1 MMKSIHSI
9 RLLAV
14 MIAAT
19 FLFGGCD
26 NLNDNIVDNTPVKL
40 RISSAI
46 NKMATRAAGT
56 AWAPGDRI
64 GITAK
69 KADGTVLFTNMPYVT
84 TKGDGVFTPEREE
97 FYFEDKDEVTFT
109 AYYPFSGTAGELP
122 GEEGVIRSK
131 LTGGY
136 EAQKPENQPQI
147 DFLFANAKGSS
158 AHPDVQLRF
167 RHCMS
172 RIVLNFLP
180 GDGIA
185 SLDDISYGLTYM
197 YVFGNFNTLSGTAEA
212 NINTLGAYIQLT
224 VPYNANGM
232 SSALILFPQPYNDRE
247 KRLTL
252 YMRGT
257 TYKAT
262 FLLPEN
268 KENND
273 AREIVAG
280 HTYIYNVK
288 INNKTMTID
297 LATVNEWGEGGNENI
312 NSTPSN

>member
-84 TKGDGVFTPEREE
+84 TEGDGVFTPEGEA
-97 FYFEDKDEVTFT
+97 FYFQDKDEVTFT

-122 GEEGVIRSK
+122 GEEGVIRAI
-131 LTGGY
+131 LTGAG

-185 SLDDISYGLTYM
+185 SLDEISYGLSSM
-197 YVFGNFNTLSGTAEA
+197 YPQGNFNTLTGTAEA
-212 NINTLGAYIQLT
+212 STLVIGFAIKLT
-224 VPYNANGM
+224 VPHNDNGM
-232 SSALILFPQPYNDRE
+232 SSPLIFFPQNSIGE
-247 KRLTL
+247 KKLTL
-252 YMRGT
+252 MMRGT
-257 TYKAT
+257 NYEAT
-262 FLLPEN
+262 FRLPEN
-268 KENND
+268 KENNN

-288 INNKTMTID
+288 INNKTMTIN
-297 LATVNEWGEGGNENI
+297 LATINEWGEGGNKNI

>member
-1 MMKSIHSI
+1 MM
-9 RLLAV
+9 
-14 MIAAT
+14 AAT
-19 FLFGGCD
+19 FLLGGCD

-64 GITAK
+64 GVTAK
-69 KADGTVLFTNMPYVT
+69 KADGTVLCTNMPYVT
-84 TKGDGVFTPEREE
+84 TEGDGVFTPEGEA
-97 FYFEDKDEVTFT
+97 FYFQDKDEVTFT

-122 GEEGVIRSK
+122 GVKGVIDVS
-131 LTGGY
+131 TSGY

-185 SLDDISYGLTYM
+185 SLDEISYELLWMNLYG
-197 YVFGNFNTLSGTAEA
+197 FFNTLSGTAEDDTGLTGSS
-212 NINTLGAYIQLT
+212 IRLT
-224 VPYNANGM
+224 VPYNDNGM
-232 SSALILFPQPYNDRE
+232 SSALILYPQSNLDRE
-247 KRLTL
+247 KVLLLT
-252 YMRGT
+252 MRGT
-257 TYKAT
+257 TYEAR

-268 KENND
+268 KENNNV
-273 AREIVAG
+273 REIVAG

-297 LATVNEWGEGGNENI
+297 LATVNSWGEGSSEDI
-312 NSTPSN
+312 TSTPSN

>member
-1 MMKSIHSI
+1 MKLIHSI

-14 MIAAT
+14 MMAAT

-26 NLNDNIVDNTPVKL
+26 KQNDNIVDNTPVKL

-46 NKMATRAAGT
+46 NKMATRATGT

-64 GITAK
+64 GVTAK

-84 TKGDGVFTPEREE
+84 TEGDGVFTPEGEA
-97 FYFEDKDEVTFT
+97 FYFQDKDEVTFT
-109 AYYPFSGTAGELP
+109 AYYPFSGTGGELP
-122 GEEGVIRSK
+122 GEEGVIRPIS
-131 LTGGY
+131 TGGD
-136 EAQKPENQPQI
+136 EVQKPENQPQI
-147 DFLFANAKGSS
+147 DFLFASAKGSS

-180 GDGIA
+180 GYGIV
-185 SLDDISYGLTYM
+185 SLDEISYQLSNM
-197 YVFGNFNTLSGTAEA
+197 YLYGYFNTL
-212 NINTLGAYIQLT
+212 NGASEVYTSITGSSIRLT
-224 VPYNANGM
+224 VPYNDNGM
-232 SSALILFPQPYNDRE
+232 SSALILYPQLNLDRE
-247 KRLTL
+247 KVLRLM
-252 YMRGT
+252 MRGT
-257 TYKAT
+257 TYEAT

-273 AREIVAG
+273 TREIVAG

-288 INNKTMTID
+288 INNETMTID
-297 LATVNEWGEGGNENI
+297 LATVNPWGEGSSEDI
-312 NSTPSN
+312 TSTPSN

>member
-1 MMKSIHSI
+1 MMKLIHSI
-9 RLLAV
+9 RLFAL
-14 MIAAT
+14 MMAAT

-64 GITAK
+64 GVTAK
-69 KADGTVLFTNMPYVT
+69 KADGTVLCTNMPYVT
-84 TKGDGVFTPEREE
+84 TEGDGVFTPEGEA

-122 GEEGVIRSK
+122 GKEGVIRLI
-131 LTGGY
+131 LTGGD

-147 DFLFANAKGSS
+147 DFLYANATGSS

-185 SLDDISYGLTYM
+185 SLDEISYELSNM
-197 YVFGNFNTLSGTAEA
+197 NPQGNFNTLTGTAVPSNA
-212 NINTLGAYIQLT
+212 IGYAIQLT
-224 VPYNANGM
+224 VPHNANGM
-232 SSALILFPQPYNDRE
+232 SSPLIFFPQNSIGE
-247 KRLTL
+247 KKLTL
-252 YMRGT
+252 IMRGT
-257 TYKAT
+257 TYEAT
-262 FLLPEN
+262 FRLPEN
-268 KENND
+268 KENNN

-288 INNKTMTID
+288 INNETMTID
-297 LATVNEWGEGGNENI
+297 LATVNPWGEGGSEDI
-312 NSTPSN
+312 ESTPSN